1 MFDSPERLAL
11 GLLTGF
17 VFGFV
22 LQKGQ
27 VTKYAVIV
35 KQFLFQ
41 DFTMLK
47 VMLTAVVVGGLGVYA
62 LVAAGQATLHIK
74 PLLLGGVLT
83 GGLIFGVGMAILG
96 YCPGTGVAAV
106 AEGSRHAAVGVL
118 GMLVGAAAYA
128 EAYPLFKDSLL
139 AWGDY
144 GKISLPLA
152 TGISPWAYLALLV
165 VGVVALFA
173 GLEKW
178 HRGAPAL
185 TSAMQAK
192 AA

>member
-74 PLLLGGVLT
+74 PLLL
-83 GGLIFGVGMAILG
+83 
-96 YCPGTGVAAV
+96 
-106 AEGSRHAAVGVL
+106 AEC
-118 GMLVGAAAYA
+118 
-128 EAYPLFKDSLL
+128 
-139 AWGDY
+139 
-144 GKISLPLA
+144 
-152 TGISPWAYLALLV
+152 
-165 VGVVALFA
+165 
-173 GLEKW
+173 
-178 HRGAPAL
+178 
-185 TSAMQAK
+185 
-192 AA
+192 